1 VAEREPQDSVRA
13 RHRDLDGGRDTPP
26 IANDEARPPTEAI
39 ELLERPLDH
48 DLAVEPVGR
57 RFGPD
62 PRQVERDDVG
72 PLLEQRPDPP
82 LELGERRDEQQP
94 GTVHLGGRPGR
105 GGAESPPTP
114 SQNVTLPG

>member
-48 DLAVEPVGR
+48 DLPVQPVAAGSAPTPGKSNEMTSAHFSSSGR
-57 RFGPD
+57 IPHSSS
-62 PRQVERDDVG
+62 VNA
-72 PLLEQRPDPP
+72 
-82 LELGERRDEQQP
+82 
-94 GTVHLGGRPGR
+94 GTSSSLGRP
-105 GGAESPPTP
+105 T
-114 SQNVTLPG
+114 